1 MSGELLA
8 VVGMC
13 NETNRLAQAYDVPV
27 DPMFLTVP
35 AERMATVPK
44 PGQTDVS
51 TMYHDKVFRAVTNS
65 RNGEVGG
72 ETRFR
77 YQQDGSIVHAT

>member
-1 MSGELLA
+1 M
-8 VVGMC
+8 VGLC

-27 DPMFLTVP
+27 DPMFLTDP
-35 AERMATVPK
+35 AERIATVPK
-44 PGQTDVS
+44 LGQTDVS
-51 TMYHDKVFRAVTNS
+51 NMYHNKVFRPVTNDPS
-65 RNGEVGG
+65 GEVGD